1 MAIKIQ
7 WHQPI
12 PLKDGSA
19 EDLIYMVD
27 EDEIKV
33 WDGFPGVYMFCWK
46 YGESVIPMYIG
57 RSMNIYNR
65 IWEHLETTTL
75 MKRIENG
82 PRGATMLI
90 IGEYISQPRQ
100 SPERTIAIVEKALI
114 AHALTEGY
122 ALLNTAGT
130 RTPTHE
136 VKFSGFHGATNFSGR
151 KMYVKV

>member
-12 PLKDGSA
+12 PLKNGSA

-57 RSMNIYNR
+57 RSMNSRFAYFYWSFMN
-65 IWEHLETTTL
+65 L
-75 MKRIENG
+75 
-82 PRGATMLI
+82 
-90 IGEYISQPRQ
+90 
-100 SPERTIAIVEKALI
+100 
-114 AHALTEGY
+114 
-122 ALLNTAGT
+122 
-130 RTPTHE
+130 
-136 VKFSGFHGATNFSGR
+136 
-151 KMYVKV
+151 